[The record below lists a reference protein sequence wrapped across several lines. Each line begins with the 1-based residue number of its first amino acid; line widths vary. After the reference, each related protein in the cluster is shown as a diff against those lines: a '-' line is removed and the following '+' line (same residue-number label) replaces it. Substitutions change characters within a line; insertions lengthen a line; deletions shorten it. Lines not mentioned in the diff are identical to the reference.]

1 MQTQSSKAESPLS
14 PQQAK
19 GLAMRVSLV
28 SVAVNLVLSAGKLLA
43 GVFAHSG
50 AMISDAVHSA
60 SDVFSTLIVMIGI
73 QISSKQADAQHRY
86 GHERFECVASVAL
99 ALILLETGLLIG
111 WKGLKTILAGS
122 YADLAVPGMLA
133 LVAAAVSIVVKEWM
147 YWYTRAAAKKIESSA
162 LMADAWHHR
171 SDALSSIGS
180 FAGVLGARL
189 GMPVLDPVASVVICL
204 FILKA
209 AWDIFQDAISK
220 MIDRACPAEME
231 ARMRTA
237 ALEQEGVLGIDRLQ
251 TRLFG
256 DRIYVEIDIAAD
268 ADSTLAE
275 AHTVADRVHDC
286 IEEEF
291 PKVKHCMVHVNP
303 FTPQPV
309 PEPCM

>member
-122 YADLAVPGMLA
+122 YADLSL
-133 LVAAAVSIVVKEWM
+133 IH
-147 YWYTRAAAKKIESSA
+147 I
-162 LMADAWHHR
+162 
-171 SDALSSIGS
+171 
-180 FAGVLGARL
+180 
-189 GMPVLDPVASVVICL
+189 
-204 FILKA
+204 
-209 AWDIFQDAISK
+209 
-220 MIDRACPAEME
+220 
-231 ARMRTA
+231 
-237 ALEQEGVLGIDRLQ
+237 
-251 TRLFG
+251 
-256 DRIYVEIDIAAD
+256 
-268 ADSTLAE
+268 
-275 AHTVADRVHDC
+275 
-286 IEEEF
+286 
-291 PKVKHCMVHVNP
+291 
-303 FTPQPV
+303 
-309 PEPCM
+309 

>member
-122 YADLAVPGMLA
+122 YADLAVPCGGGGLHCGQGVDVLVYPGRGQEDSLRRPHGGRLA
-133 LVAAAVSIVVKEWM
+133 S
-147 YWYTRAAAKKIESSA
+147 
-162 LMADAWHHR
+162 
-171 SDALSSIGS
+171 
-180 FAGVLGARL
+180 
-189 GMPVLDPVASVVICL
+189 PV
-204 FILKA
+204 
-209 AWDIFQDAISK
+209 
-220 MIDRACPAEME
+220 
-231 ARMRTA
+231 
-237 ALEQEGVLGIDRLQ
+237 
-251 TRLFG
+251 
-256 DRIYVEIDIAAD
+256 
-268 ADSTLAE
+268 
-275 AHTVADRVHDC
+275 
-286 IEEEF
+286 
-291 PKVKHCMVHVNP
+291 
-303 FTPQPV
+303 
-309 PEPCM
+309 

>member
-1 MQTQSSKAESPLS
+1 
-14 PQQAK
+14 
-19 GLAMRVSLV
+19 
-28 SVAVNLVLSAGKLLA
+28 
-43 GVFAHSG
+43 
-50 AMISDAVHSA
+50 
-60 SDVFSTLIVMIGI
+60 
-73 QISSKQADAQHRY
+73 
-86 GHERFECVASVAL
+86 
-99 ALILLETGLLIG
+99 
-111 WKGLKTILAGS
+111 
-122 YADLAVPGMLA
+122 
-133 LVAAAVSIVVKEWM
+133 M

-220 MIDRACPAEME
+220 MIDRACPAEVE

-256 DRIYVEIDIAAD
+256 DLLECFGIRATTARVQLFTNLCLAVMVIRRAVPDTLPLFVPEAAD
-268 ADSTLAE
+268 ETADFQIQGI
-275 AHTVADRVHDC
+275 VACLEKLREQDTHSR
-286 IEEEF
+286 
-291 PKVKHCMVHVNP
+291 
-303 FTPQPV
+303 
-309 PEPCM
+309 